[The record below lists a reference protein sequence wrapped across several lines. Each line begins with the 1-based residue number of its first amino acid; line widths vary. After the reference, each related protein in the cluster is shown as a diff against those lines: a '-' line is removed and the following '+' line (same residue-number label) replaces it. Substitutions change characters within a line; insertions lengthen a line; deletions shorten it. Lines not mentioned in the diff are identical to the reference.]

1 MDPHPAATAL
11 QPAMLADIRRQADV
25 LERLVARAPE
35 FLRLGAERLRP
46 GTGGRVFAFGCGDGW
61 FAARAVAGVAREVF
75 GLDLL
80 AETSLA
86 MLLREAPRASAADRA
101 VAISMS
107 GTVDR
112 TNAAG
117 AALTAAGPGYV
128 ALSNT
133 DGAAL
138 GAGATAVA
146 SLEVPDVAAFL
157 TGTARYSATVLGLMM
172 LVEGAAGRTGA
183 PLTTGSELRA
193 LIARLPAV
201 LDAADAVLGP
211 MARELVDVGFGG
223 IRVLGAGSDWATAD
237 YGAAKLVKVVS
248 APVWSGEIEEYAHS
262 QFWSSRADELVVL
275 LASTPAVAQL
285 AENTAAALKTAG
297 QRVLAIETAG
307 VPVPSATY
315 RLGLPVTPDWLS
327 PLLMPAPLQML
338 AYAMALATGH
348 DPNRSQ
354 DEADP
359 QRFLAAQLLS
369 RRCELAA

>member
-1 MDPHPAATAL
+1 MEPQSAAADP
-11 QPAMLADIRRQADV
+11 QPAMLADIRRQASV
-25 LERLVARAPE
+25 LDGLLARAPE
-35 FLRLGAERLRP
+35 FHRLGTEWLRP
-46 GTGGRVFAFGCGDGW
+46 APGGRLFAFGCGDGW
-61 FAARAVAGVAREVF
+61 FAARAVAGVAREAF
-75 GLDLL
+75 GLDL
-80 AETSLA
+80 AACTSLE
-86 MLLREAPRASAADRA
+86 MLLGQARRASAADRA

-117 AALTAAGPGYV
+117 AALGEPGSGYL

-133 DGAAL
+133 DGAQL
-138 GAGATAVA
+138 GAGAKAVA
-146 SLEVPDVAAFL
+146 SLRVPDVAAFL

-172 LVEGAAGRTGA
+172 LVEGAARG
-183 PLTTGSELRA
+183 
-193 LIARLPAV
+193 
-201 LDAADAVLGP
+201 ADAVLTAGADARALVARLPVILDTSETVLGP
-211 MARELVDVGFGG
+211 VARDVVAQGFGG

-248 APVWSGEIEEYAHS
+248 MPVWAGEIEEYAHS

-275 LASTPAVAQL
+275 LASTTAVALL
-285 AENTAAALKTAG
+285 AENTAAALATAG
-297 QRVLAIETAG
+297 QRTLAIETAG

-315 RLGLPVTPDWLS
+315 RLSLPQTPAWLS
-327 PLLMPAPLQML
+327 PLLMPAPLQVL

-354 DEADP
+354 DQADP